1 MQLSEIHQLAEDCQR
16 RWQNHGRLYST
27 ALYEY
32 SRWRQLPD
40 EEKLEKKGGIEVR
53 LKLLMEWF
61 DKIETEN
68 Q

>member
-16 RWQNHGRLYST
+16 RWQDHGRLYST

>member
-16 RWQNHGRLYST
+16 RWRDHGRLYST

-40 EEKLEKKGGIEVR
+40 EEKLKKKGDIEVR